1 MNGLVAMP
9 SPERLREIPLFA
21 ELPAESLQSLAQI
34 ATEIEVPAGQ
44 VMIRPYDPGLGMF
57 VVEEG
62 KVTVELHQGREVEL
76 GPGEFFG
83 ELALLIPEGVR
94 AARVRAETDVRC
106 LAIGRDDFARL
117 LDEEPRIAVAM
128 LPVLARRLSDE
139 IRSQ

>member
-1 MNGLVAMP
+1 VPNTTP
-9 SPERLREIPLFA
+9 DRLRTIPLFA
-21 ELPAESLQSLAQI
+21 ELDDNTLLAIAEI
-34 ATEIEVPAGQ
+34 ASEVEVPAGQ

-62 KVTVELHQGREVEL
+62 RVVVELSHGREVEL

-106 LAIGRDDFARL
+106 LAIGRDDFAGL
-117 LDEEPRIAVAM
+117 LDTEPSIAVAM
-128 LPVLARRLSDE
+128 LPVLARRLSE
-139 IRSQ
+139 ELRAR

>member
-1 MNGLVAMP
+1 VPNTTP
-9 SPERLREIPLFA
+9 DRLRTIPLFA
-21 ELPAESLQSLAQI
+21 ELDDNTLLAI
-34 ATEIEVPAGQ
+34 ADIASEVEVPAGQ

-62 KVTVELHQGREVEL
+62 RVVVELSHGREVEL

-106 LAIGRDDFARL
+106 LAIGRDDFAGL
-117 LDEEPRIAVAM
+117 LDTEPSIAVAM
-128 LPVLARRLSDE
+128 LPVLARRLSE
-139 IRSQ
+139 ELRAR

>member
-1 MNGLVAMP
+1 VTSTTP
-9 SPERLREIPLFA
+9 DRLRTIPLFA
-21 ELPAESLQSLAQI
+21 ELDDSTLMAIGEI
-34 ATEIEVPAGQ
+34 ASEVEVPAGQ

-62 KVTVELHQGREVEL
+62 RVVVELSHGREVEL

-106 LAIGRDDFARL
+106 LAIGRDDFAGL
-117 LDEEPRIAVAM
+117 LDTEPSIAVAM
-128 LPVLARRLSDE
+128 LPVLARRLSE
-139 IRSQ
+139 ELRAR